1 MTIDERLERLT
12 ERHEAL
18 TQSMELMHH
27 DVAEMQKRE
36 AERDAKFEE
45 RFSRLLGI
53 VETLADMA
61 RNYEH
66 RIERLEG

>member
-1 MTIDERLERLT
+1 
-12 ERHEAL
+12 
-18 TQSMELMHH
+18 
-27 DVAEMQKRE
+27 MQKRE

-61 RNYEH
+61 RNHEH